1 MRIGIEGTLL
11 SLFPDNNF
19 FGCNDTV
26 DGCGRN
32 PARPNGWLK
41 PYKPYK
47 QWDKPPVYMIMPTIQ
62 YSMPGLHAVG

>member
-1 MRIGIEGTLL
+1 MILWMVAEEILHHQT
-11 SLFPDNNF
+11 
-19 FGCNDTV
+19 
-26 DGCGRN
+26 DG
-32 PARPNGWLK
+32 WK

>member
-1 MRIGIEGTLL
+1 MMRIGIFGT
-11 SLFPDNNF
+11 LFPDIF

-32 PARPNGWLK
+32 PAPPNGWLK
-41 PYKPYK
+41 SYK